1 MEKYLVKNG
10 HFWLHFAVA
19 PKCMGCICQ
28 TFSPMYVFKCV
39 LKSLA
44 PGGDKV
50 KSKWVL
56 KLPARE
62 RMQSHIACITFSVVY
77 FQIFLQIAC
86 FRWRIVALVAFVW
99 LFPVCIFEWVL
110 KLLAWEEAESHWFKL
125 SPNWLHLFDFFDISS
140 CFLQNF
146 YICINILK
154 SSFHCQCVFCFAQMI
169 GSNWIKKHDWL
180 LNSNNPNF
188 S

>member
-1 MEKYLVKNG
+1 MCPQIAG
-10 HFWLHFAVA
+10 
-19 PKCMGCICQ
+19 
-28 TFSPMYVFKCV
+28 SR
-39 LKSLA
+39 
-44 PGGDKV
+44 GD

-62 RMQSHIACITFSVVY
+62 RMQSHIACITF
-77 FQIFLQIAC
+77 
-86 FRWRIVALVAFVW
+86 FRCVFSNVSSNR
-99 LFPVCIFEWVL
+99 LFEMTHRCTCCICLTFSMCIFEWVL

-140 CFLQNF
+140 CFLQIF